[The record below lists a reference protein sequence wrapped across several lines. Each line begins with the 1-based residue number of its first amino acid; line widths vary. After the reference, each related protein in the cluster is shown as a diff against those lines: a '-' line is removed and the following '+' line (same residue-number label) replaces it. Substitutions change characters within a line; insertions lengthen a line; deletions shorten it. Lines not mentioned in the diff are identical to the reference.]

1 MVYLYN
7 EPRKERKVIVARKKQ
22 HYVDNEKFLVVMTD
36 YREKYLQ
43 AKDND
48 TELPIIPDY
57 AGECFLKIAERLSHR
72 PNFINYAFR
81 EEMVSDGIENCV
93 MYASNFNPEKSSN
106 PFAYFTQ
113 ITYYAFLRR
122 IEKEKKQLYI
132 KYKTMDEFSSLE
144 DNSDMSQ
151 MGNETGAIS
160 SGASPLSTD
169 KRASIYDFIATFEEK
184 KRAKKRVK
192 PTPKKDDTIISLSPL
207 TFYIDR
213 AHA

>member
-1 MVYLYN
+1 M
-7 EPRKERKVIVARKKQ
+7 ARKKQ
-22 HYVDNEKFLVVMTD
+22 HYVDNEKFLVVMSD

-43 AKDND
+43 AKDEGE
-48 TELPIIPDY
+48 ELPVIPDY

-81 EEMVSDGIENCV
+81 EEMVSDGIENSV
-93 MYASNFNPEKSSN
+93 MYASNFNPEKSTN

-113 ITYYAFLRR
+113 IIYFAFLRR

-132 KYKTMDEFSSLE
+132 KYKTMEEYSSLE
-144 DNSDMSQ
+144 DHVDMGE
-151 MGNETGAIS
+151 MGQSETQAVS
-160 SGASPLSTD
+160 SGASPLTVD
-169 KRASIYDFIATFEEK
+169 KRASIQEFIFAFEEK
-184 KRAKKRVK
+184 KRKKKK
-192 PTPKKDDTIISLSPL
+192 PKLAKKDDNIVSFSPL

>member
-1 MVYLYN
+1 MNL
-7 EPRKERKVIVARKKQ
+7 ERKVNVARKKQ
-22 HYVDNEKFLVVMTD
+22 HYVDNEKFLVVMSD
-36 YREKYLQ
+36 YREEYLQ

-48 TELPIIPDY
+48 TELPLIPDY

-93 MYASNFNPEKSSN
+93 MYAGNFNPEKSTN

-113 ITYYAFLRR
+113 IIYFAFLRR

-132 KYKTMDEFSSLE
+132 KYKTMEEYSSLE
-144 DNSDMSQ
+144 DHVDMGE
-151 MGNETGAIS
+151 MS
-160 SGASPLSTD
+160 SEDSRAVSAGASPLTAD
-169 KRASIYDFIATFEEK
+169 KRVSIQEFIFAFEEK
-184 KRAKKRVK
+184 KRKKKKVK
-192 PTPKKDDTIISLSPL
+192 PAKEDDNIVSFSPL
-207 TFYIDR
+207 TIFLER